1 MHKSGE
7 DYLEAVLAIEEEDG
21 VVRTTD
27 VANRL
32 GLSKPSVSR
41 AMKNLMEGGYV
52 VRPSYGDIKLT
63 EKGRAIAAQ
72 VYYRHKML
80 TEFLRDV
87 LGVNGETA
95 EHDACLIEHDISEET
110 LTKLSAYLHSLQNNV
125 ERSETTKSLHNT

>member
-7 DYLEAVLAIEEEDG
+7 DYLEAVLAIEEEHG

-41 AMKNLMEGGYV
+41 AMQNLMDGGYV

-63 EKGRAIAAQ
+63 DKGREVASRM
-72 VYYRHKML
+72 YGRHKML
-80 TEFLRDV
+80 TRFFHEV
-87 LGVNGETA
+87 LGVDGKVA

-110 LTKLSAYLHSLQNNV
+110 FDKLSAYLHTLQSDDNV
-125 ERSETTKSLHNT
+125 